1 MGPRQKIPSRIE
13 EPKSFIPT
21 ERSISMSI
29 KWRPLTMPKAVDF
42 DESTLTE
49 TYGKLIVQP
58 LEKGFGATLGN
69 SLRRVLLSSL
79 QGASAIFSRVEG
91 VEHEFSTV
99 QGVREDVTELI
110 LNVKSMKFRYDGEE
124 IRKGRLEI
132 EGEKQVTAGD
142 FVFEPDIELLNPDQ
156 YVATVNKGAKLAM
169 EVGVGTGRG
178 YVQAEGHKLEE
189 QPLGTILVDSVFSPV
204 VKVRYD
210 VEATRVGQR
219 TDYDRLNME
228 IWTDG
233 SISPVD
239 AMAHAAKILKDH
251 LMIFINFDEEPEIVE
266 EEEYDE
272 DFERMRELLGRS
284 VDELE
289 LSVRSSN
296 CLTSAN
302 IRTIGELVQKT
313 EAEMLKQ
320 RNFGRKSLKEIQEI
334 LQGMNLQFG
343 MDVSRWMGAPG
354 TGESGADEPES
365 PAAEEESPVETPETE
380 ATV

>member
-1 MGPRQKIPSRIE
+1 MPR
-13 EPKSFIPT
+13 
-21 ERSISMSI
+21 
-29 KWRPLTMPKAVDF
+29 AVDF
-42 DESTLTE
+42 DESTLTQ
-49 TYGKLIVQP
+49 TYGRLSIQP
-58 LEKGFGATLGN
+58 LEQGFGTTIGN

-79 QGASAIFSRVEG
+79 QGAAAIFTRIES

-99 QGVREDVTELI
+99 PGVREDVTELV
-110 LNVKSMKFRYDGEE
+110 LNLKNLRFRYDGEE

-142 FVFEPDIELLNPDQ
+142 FVLEPDVELLNPDQ
-156 YVATVNKGAKLAM
+156 YIATVNKGAKLSM
-169 EVGVGTGRG
+169 EIGVGTGRG
-178 YVQAEGHKLEE
+178 YVQAENHKLDE
-189 QPLGTILVDSVFSPV
+189 QPLGTILLDSVFSPV
-204 VKVRYD
+204 LKVRYD

-219 TDYDRLNME
+219 TDYDKLNME

-233 SISPVD
+233 SISPAD
-239 AMAHAAKILKDH
+239 AVAHAAKILKDH
-251 LMIFINFDEEPEIVE
+251 LVIFINFDEEPEVVE
-266 EEEYDE
+266 EKQLDE
-272 DFERMRELLGRS
+272 DFERMRELLARS

-343 MDVSRWMGAPG
+343 MDVSKWLASSPVAEVRV
-354 TGESGADEPES
+354 EREPEMS
-365 PAAEEESPVETPETE
+365 ESETETE
-380 ATV
+380 APV

>member
-1 MGPRQKIPSRIE
+1 
-13 EPKSFIPT
+13 
-21 ERSISMSI
+21 
-29 KWRPLTMPKAVDF
+29 MPKAIDF
-42 DESTLTE
+42 DEPTLTDSF
-49 TYGKLIVQP
+49 GKLSVQP
-58 LEKGFGATLGN
+58 LEKGFGTTLGN

-79 QGASAIFSRVEG
+79 QGAAAIFTRIEG
-91 VEHEFSTV
+91 VDHEFSTV
-99 QGVREDVTELI
+99 QGVREDVTEI
-110 LNVKSMKFRYDGEE
+110 VLNLKSLRFRYDGEE

-132 EGEKQVTAGD
+132 EGEKQVSAGD

-156 YVATVNKGAKLAM
+156 YIATINKGAKLSM
-169 EVGVGTGRG
+169 EVGVGCGRG
-178 YVQAEGHKLEE
+178 YVQAEQHKLEE

-204 VKVRYD
+204 IKVRYD

-219 TDYDRLNME
+219 TDYDKLNME

-239 AMAHAAKILKDH
+239 AVAHASKILKDH

-272 DFERMRELLGRS
+272 EFERMRELLNRS

-296 CLTSAN
+296 CLTSAS

-313 EAEMLKQ
+313 ESEMLKQ

-334 LQGMNLQFG
+334 LAGMNLSFG
-343 MDVSRWMGAPG
+343 MDVSKWLGTPAPAPA
-354 TGESGADEPES
+354 ESSPREDYPEGDD
-365 PAAEEESPVETPETE
+365 EEEAMSS
-380 ATV
+380 ATSSDSEVI

>member
-1 MGPRQKIPSRIE
+1 
-13 EPKSFIPT
+13 
-21 ERSISMSI
+21 
-29 KWRPLTMPKAVDF
+29 
-42 DESTLTE
+42 
-49 TYGKLIVQP
+49 
-58 LEKGFGATLGN
+58 LGN
-69 SLRRVLLSSL
+69 GLRRVLLSSL
-79 QGASAIFSRVEG
+79 QGSAVVFTRIEG

-99 QGVREDVTELI
+99 AGVREDVTEI
-110 LNVKSMKFRYDGEE
+110 VLNLKSLRFRYDGEE
-124 IRKGRLEI
+124 IRKGRLEV

-142 FVFEPDIELLNPDQ
+142 FVFEPDLELLNPDQ
-156 YVATVNKGAKLAM
+156 YIATVNKGAKLSM
-169 EVGVGTGRG
+169 EVGIMCGRG
-178 YVQAEGHKLEE
+178 YVQAELHKMDE
-189 QPLGTILVDSVFSPV
+189 QPIGTIMVDSVFSPV
-204 VKVRYD
+204 TKVRYD

-233 SISPVD
+233 SIAPDD
-239 AMAHAAKILKDH
+239 AMAHAAKIFKDH

-272 DFERMRELLGRS
+272 EFERMRELLARS

-334 LQGMNLQFG
+334 LQGMNLSFG
-343 MDVSRWMGAPG
+343 MDVSKWVGRVE
-354 TGESGADEPES
+354 GETE
-365 PAAEEESPVETPETE
+365 ETPQ
-380 ATV
+380 AV

>member
-1 MGPRQKIPSRIE
+1 MPRGVE
-13 EPKSFIPT
+13 
-21 ERSISMSI
+21 
-29 KWRPLTMPKAVDF
+29 F

-49 TYGKLIVQP
+49 TYGKLTIQP
-58 LEKGFGATLGN
+58 LEQGFATTLGN

-79 QGASAIFSRVEG
+79 QGAAPVLVRVEG

-99 QGVREDVTELI
+99 PGVLEDVTEMV
-110 LNVKSMKFRYDGEE
+110 LNLKSLEFRYDGEE
-124 IRKGRLEI
+124 IRKGRLEA
-132 EGEKQVTAGD
+132 EGEKRITAGD
-142 FVFEPDIELLNPDQ
+142 FVFEPDVELLNPDQ
-156 YVATVNKGAKLAM
+156 YIATINKGAKLSM
-169 EVGVGTGRG
+169 EIGVMCGRG
-178 YVQAEGHKLEE
+178 YVIADQHKLDE
-189 QPLGTILVDSVFSPV
+189 QPLGTIMLDSLFSPV
-204 VKVRYD
+204 TKVRYE

-219 TDYDRLNME
+219 TDYDKLVME

-233 SISPVD
+233 SLGPDD
-239 AMAHAAKILKDH
+239 AVAHAAKILKDH
-251 LMIFINFDEEPEIVE
+251 LMIFINFDEEPEVVE

-272 DFERMRELLGRS
+272 EFERMRELLARS

-302 IRTIGELVQKT
+302 IRTIGELVTKT

-334 LQGMNLQFG
+334 LTGLNLGFG
-343 MDVSRWMGAPG
+343 MDVSKWVGSGTPG
-354 TGESGADEPES
+354 VVPTEARS
-365 PAAEEESPVETPETE
+365 E